1 MSEDGSKAGIMTET
15 ELLKLCELP
24 DDTPEESRE
33 FLRLAALLLEK
44 SATGQHPEA
53 AVTLVAA
60 AMGRTGKW
68 CVESLPFG
76 YAGPRVEHQGWIKRE
91 DLATKVAQLWGII
104 AGGKFHAE
112 LVPYTIDRAMQA
124 YWLSEKNY
132 DTWRPGMQSGTGW
145 TKVVQAQPVGIAR
158 ARELAMPPVV
168 APVQNVPAPWKVAA
182 SQSTATG
189 SAITSTPNIP
199 APSHITPP
207 PPVPTSPPTPAPSP
221 VPAPPSTSTS
231 TQPPTDSKSELQS
244 WTQTDLDNAIRQ
256 YKAER
261 AGAYAD
267 LCEAVRKGSAA
278 AKKRAKEVYGRNAIA
293 RALGVK
299 SKTMVSKSQAW
310 LAIAGEL
317 NFPLN
322 RSRRTQGTRY
332 TQRSGKIGH
341 EIAVEEKSATPETGA
356 DNAPAEQKL
365 ETAERQETIR
375 RINAM
380 VRAGKTAKKR
390 AENEKA
396 AEALIQTLQRGE
408 CTDDQARQVAEMSI
422 NADSDFDSDDSDD

>member
-1 MSEDGSKAGIMTET
+1 MSEM
-15 ELLKLCELP
+15 ELLELCKLPADTSEDVREL
-24 DDTPEESRE
+24 
-33 FLRLAALLLEK
+33 LRLAALLLEK
-44 SATGQHPEA
+44 STAGQHPEA

-60 AMGRTGKW
+60 AMGQIVGC
-68 CVESLPFG
+68 CVVSLPFG
-76 YAGPRVEHQGWIKRE
+76 YSGPRVEHQGWIKRDNLE
-91 DLATKVAQLWGII
+91 AMVAQLWGII

-112 LVPYTIDRAMQA
+112 LVPYTIDKAKQA
-124 YWLSEKNY
+124 YWLREDNY
-132 DTWRPGMQSGTGW
+132 DAWRPGMESGTGW
-145 TKVVQAQPVGIAR
+145 TKVVQAQPVGIVR
-158 ARELAMPPVV
+158 ARELAMASSATAATP
-168 APVQNVPAPWKVAA
+168 APNVPIPWKVAA

-189 SAITSTPNIP
+189 PVTAPTPNVP
-199 APSHITPP
+199 APLKIASP
-207 PPVPTSPPTPAPSP
+207 PPVPVPPPAPAPSP
-221 VPAPPSTSTS
+221 APAPAS

-278 AKKRAKEVYGRNAIA
+278 AKQRAKEVYGRNAIA

-299 SKTMVSKSQAW
+299 SKAMVSKSQAW

-322 RSRRTQGTRY
+322 RSRRTQGTRH
-332 TQRSGKIGH
+332 TQWTGKIGH
-341 EIAVEEKSATPETGA
+341 DIAVEEKSATPEAGA

-422 NADSDFDSDDSDD
+422 NADTDADADFDEDSDD

>member
-1 MSEDGSKAGIMTET
+1 MTES

-24 DDTPEESRE
+24 DDVPEESRE
-33 FLRLAALLLEK
+33 FLRLAAMLLEK
-44 SATGQHPEA
+44 STAGQHPEA

-91 DLATKVAQLWGII
+91 DLATKVAQLWGLI
-104 AGGKFHAE
+104 AGSKFYAE
-112 LVPYTIDRAMQA
+112 LVPYTIDRATQA

-145 TKVVQAQPVGIAR
+145 AKVVQAQPVGITR
-158 ARELAMPPVV
+158 AQELAMASASAATP
-168 APVQNVPAPWKVAA
+168 ALNVPIPWKVAA

-189 SAITSTPNIP
+189 PVTAPPPNVP
-199 APSHITPP
+199 APLKIVSP
-207 PPVPTSPPTPAPSP
+207 PPVPVSPPAPAP
-221 VPAPPSTSTS
+221 ASTS
-231 TQPPTDSKSELQS
+231 TQLPTNSKSELQS

-299 SKTMVSKSQAW
+299 SKAMVSKSQAW

-322 RSRRTQGTRY
+322 RSRRTQGTRH
-332 TQRSGKIGH
+332 TQRTGKIGH
-341 EIAVEEKSATPETGA
+341 DIAVEEKSATPEAGA
-356 DNAPAEQKL
+356 DNAPAEQRL
-365 ETAERQETIR
+365 EAVERQETIR
-375 RINAM
+375 RINKLA
-380 VRAGKTAKKR
+380 RSGKTAKKR
-390 AENEKA
+390 AENEEA
-396 AEALIQTLQRGE
+396 ADDITQKLQCGE
-408 CTDDQARQVAEMSI
+408 YTDDQARELVDIVLNS
-422 NADSDFDSDDSDD
+422 DSDADFDADD